1 MSSLIKR
8 IHLDSEE
15 QIEQILKVQQAA
27 YKVEAKMIGYE
38 DLPPL
43 KDTKDSIKKSG
54 EIFLGFFSQNE
65 LAGFLAFKQTGD
77 FIRICRLAV
86 SPSHFRR
93 GIASELLKKVL
104 HVNGVREWGVTTGK
118 ANLPAIRC
126 YEKHGFVRVAERLTP
141 DGIIL
146 IYLRKQL
153 TKSEKKG

>member
-1 MSSLIKR
+1 MIKR
-8 IHLDSEE
+8 IHLGSEE
-15 QIEQILKVQQAA
+15 QVRQILQVQQAA
-27 YKVEAKMIGYE
+27 YRVEAKMIGCE
-38 DLPPL
+38 ELPPL
-43 KDTKDSIKKSG
+43 KDTKDSIKQSG
-54 EIFLGFFSQNE
+54 ETFLGFFAGEE
-65 LAGFLAFKQTGD
+65 LAGFLAFKRTGD

-93 GIASELLKKVL
+93 GVASALLKKVL
-104 HVNGVREWGVTTGK
+104 QEDGVKEWGVTTGK

-141 DGIIL
+141 EGIVL